1 MLAKIHTK
9 ITIMKKALVLVAFLT
24 GALISAHAQSQL
36 PSLKNTNWKLFV
48 PDLNDSITLH
58 IKTDSS
64 YVTTTAG
71 DPVVRSVCK
80 VLADTLCFTDY
91 DGQYACPNQTGKY
104 KISLSDD
111 ANSMTLTLIEDP
123 CDGRANAINKLKWIR
138 AAASPASSTMK

>member
-1 MLAKIHTK
+1 MLAQSPTK
-9 ITIMKKALVLVAFLT
+9 ITDMKKALLFVAFLI
-24 GALISAHAQSQL
+24 GAFSSIHAQSQI

-58 IKTDSS
+58 IKIDSS

-80 VLADTLCFTDY
+80 VSADTLCFTDY

-111 ANSMTLTLIEDP
+111 ANTMTLTLIDDP
-123 CDGRANAINKLKWIR
+123 CDGRANAINKLKWTK
-138 AAASPASSTMK
+138 ATAQK

>member
-1 MLAKIHTK
+1 
-9 ITIMKKALVLVAFLT
+9 MKKALVLVTLLT
-24 GALISAHAQSQL
+24 GALISARAQSQS

-80 VLADTLCFTDY
+80 VSADTLCFTDY

-111 ANSMTLTLIEDP
+111 ANTMTLTLIEDP
-123 CDGRANAINKLKWIR
+123 CDGRANAINKGKWTR
-138 AAASPASSTMK
+138 SATPPAASTMK

>member
-1 MLAKIHTK
+1 MQ
-9 ITIMKKALVLVAFLT
+9 KALVLVALLT

-80 VLADTLCFTDY
+80 VSADTLCFTDY

-111 ANSMTLTLIEDP
+111 ASSMTLTLIEDP

-138 AAASPASSTMK
+138 AAASPAAGTMK